1 MYVAEAGRKFGYCI
15 MGTGKIR
22 NAEFKAISMGKL
34 NNDMSL
40 EIRITQTN
48 KDKTSFN
55 KGTAKYYEREIKIW

>member
-1 MYVAEAGRKFGYCI
+1 